1 MILKY
6 FFLYFGRVCERL
18 GCIGVQREGGRRS
31 FAPLPFGHFAKDFT
45 KRIYSSTYSP
55 PPQFWGSKLAPAASA
70 TCNPDGKYPLD
81 INKLLSSIIIQ
92 QNTDYPFYNLTHP
105 WRHGYPSSGLR
116 VPKVGLGAPPQ
127 PRYKTPSW
135 IRPTRPSSHREEGE
149 RKYND
154 LTLINTTIASEFEV
168 LERRLKVGINL
179 LPLIF
184 SL

>member
-1 MILKY
+1 MWEARSHWCTEGGGTTILLPPPFWAFCQGFHKKNL
-6 FFLYFGRVCERL
+6 FLYL
-18 GCIGVQREGGRRS
+18 
-31 FAPLPFGHFAKDFT
+31 FA
-45 KRIYSSTYSP
+45 

-92 QNTDYPFYNLTHP
+92 QNTDYPFYNLTHL

-135 IRPTRPSSHREEGE
+135 IPPTRPSSHREEGE

>member
-1 MILKY
+1 MCVRGWVALAYRGRGDDDPSPPSLLGILPRISQKE
-6 FFLYFGRVCERL
+6 F
-18 GCIGVQREGGRRS
+18 I
-31 FAPLPFGHFAKDFT
+31 PLLI
-45 KRIYSSTYSP
+45 R

-135 IRPTRPSSHREEGE
+135 IPPTRPSSHREEGE